1 MSNANRD
8 YAIVYDIKN
17 SSLVLSRPLVFYIT
31 DKNTSNIIVRLVT
44 RVSVG
49 NGIDQ
54 YTNIEEASNYVLTM
68 RVIKPNNEVKSIE
81 ATQHE
86 TESIFQFDL
95 TEDFKDI
102 AGKYICELTI
112 STIVNGRQELITSD
126 PFNYE
131 VKRSIL
137 SNVGEIIETED
148 TTVEKLLNDLD
159 ATKAEF
165 GSQIKKNVKDIH
177 SRIDNIVASAGDGT
191 KDTEIIDARGG
202 DVCLNNR
209 FVGIESGEYIH
220 EISFEKIKKAKPQG
234 EVYSIDDFNTWSK
247 WSATTGDTDKVTSLD
262 NGGIN
267 ISIPDD
273 LTGNLVVSKNN
284 INLQGKKLTLKFD
297 ITVTSEPTS
306 DARFSLALNDS
317 LTLATIYLNKYKTN
331 KKTTISIDFNDDKL
345 LSGKLAFVFR
355 LACNFKLENIQLEEC
370 TKVEGYQS
378 LEEVINDVTLL
389 KNNSEDIRDFVLPS
403 TIPTVLELETNIFWD
418 NILLNTNIKNVSRID
433 VANSIGGRKNVME
446 DRWRILLPKGT
457 TDITQTFNVYFDNT
471 SKINKSVKA
480 NIKVLNKS
488 IGSGLTKKII
498 FIGDSLTDNNKYE
511 PELINMFADD
521 VMDIELL
528 GSRGSSPA
536 LHEGRSG
543 WTTKHYCT
551 EESYNNRTNA
561 FFNTATSKFDFS
573 YYMNNQGYTDVD
585 YVFIN
590 MGTNDLANSNSETLG
605 YFKEM
610 VQSIKN
616 YNNNISV
623 FIGLCPPLSSQHDN
637 VGFKNKRI
645 QLMQLLLAEFDNRES
660 EKIFINPLV
669 LNFDAKNG
677 FPTQNITG
685 TRHNEELKVVT
696 DNTHPLNSEY
706 FKMADTIYCVLKYA
720 VSLE

>member
-8 YAIVYDIKN
+8 YAIVYDVKN
-17 SSLVLSRPLVFYIT
+17 SSLTLSRPLIFYIT
-31 DKNTSNIIVRLVT
+31 DKNTSNIFVRLVT

-102 AGKYICELTI
+102 PGKYTCELTI
-112 STIVNGRQELITSD
+112 STIVSSRQELITSD
-126 PFNYE
+126 PFSYE

-148 TTVEKLLNDLD
+148 ATVEKLLNNLE
-159 ATKAEF
+159 ATKSEL
-165 GSQIKKNVKDIH
+165 GSQIIQNVKDIH

-247 WSATTGDTDKVTSLD
+247 WSATTGYTDKVTSLES
-262 NGGIN
+262 GGIN
-267 ISIPDD
+267 IAISEP
-273 LTGNLVVSKNN
+273 LETNLVIMKNN
-284 INLQGKKLTLKFD
+284 INLQGKKLTLKFN
-297 ITVTSEPTS
+297 ITVTSNVSS
-306 DARFSLALNDS
+306 DDRFTLALND
-317 LTLATIYLNKYKTN
+317 TVAIKTVYLSKYKIG
-331 KKTTISIDFNDDKL
+331 KTTEVSIDFNDNKL
-345 LSGKLAFVFR
+345 PSGKISLV
-355 LACNFKLENIQLEEC
+355 LNACCNCKLENLRLEEC
-370 TKVEGYQS
+370 MTVEGYQT
-378 LEEVINDVTLL
+378 LEEVIDDLELL
-389 KNNSEDIRDFVLPS
+389 IRNSKETRDFILPS
-403 TIPTVLELETNIFWD
+403 TIPTVKELETNIFWD
-418 NILLNTNIKNVSRID
+418 NILLNTNIKSVPRIN

-457 TDITQTFNVYFDNT
+457 TDITQTFEVYFDNT
-471 SKINKSVKA
+471 SKQDKKVTA
-480 NIKVLNKS
+480 NIKVLDKS
-488 IGSGLTKKII
+488 MGSGLTKKII
-498 FIGDSLTDNNKYE
+498 FIGDSLTDNNIYE
-511 PELINMFADD
+511 PELINMFAND

-573 YYMNNQGYTDVD
+573 YYMDNQGYTDVD

-623 FIGLCPPLSSQHDN
+623 FIGLCLPL
-637 VGFKNKRI
+637 
-645 QLMQLLLAEFDNRES
+645 
-660 EKIFINPLV
+660 
-669 LNFDAKNG
+669 
-677 FPTQNITG
+677 
-685 TRHNEELKVVT
+685 
-696 DNTHPLNSEY
+696 
-706 FKMADTIYCVLKYA
+706 
-720 VSLE
+720 